1 MQVAKNH
8 FTDGLVMDLSPEIT
22 PNNCL
27 TNALNAT
34 YVTMNGNELQLQN
47 DMGNTK
53 FGAYLP
59 QGYVPLGTTQLG
71 GIIYIISY
79 NPTNGKTQIG
89 SFPSPQN
96 TFDAST
102 ALEEQGPE
110 LNYFQNKLQYKQVY
124 NDYLLQPGDKFVFQF
139 PTKESTLL
147 PYLYDITLF
156 KQELNNEEL
165 KACVNSFIKF
175 DIGTVSQDGK
185 LIYLTD
191 LRNNYIV
198 NKNIVEQDYNIYNS
212 TISGNL
218 ALVLTKV
225 FCNSPTLQVLATATD
240 NDKQFKLQYIY
251 TFLSSD
257 KFIPSKVTHYI
268 NTKKTDIQYDDT
280 GAIIIPE
287 TEPLI
292 KWYRNSEH
300 NMYKVSYSNIFNK
313 VEFENGQLNLKVA
326 AYRTIDGKDYS
337 LASELSQYVDLN
349 QLGTGNVQLVQY
361 QYNIEA
367 SGVTVN
373 FSSQAYLQIGESL
386 KNIVVKI
393 YQSDNVTPIFTS
405 ETFTTLDSYTFNI
418 PYKDE
423 FKANNLYIAD
433 FVYTIQSDASDIPR
447 EEHITRWLI
456 TEDGIFNDNMQ
467 DYHGEVYIPYWKKSV
482 TTTLNLNDD
491 TITGDYDNLIGLS
504 QEILV
509 KTTETHTFNNA
520 KLITKIELDSNVAH
534 LKCKE
539 VKTIQSIQWGNGL
552 KDTGTELN
560 QELEY
565 KDLTIT
571 NEQTVKFSFDYSIE
585 GDRTTKVETG
595 NKNILNTLRGFYPDL
610 YAGCGYISD
619 SVSIH
624 SLQNHSLSNK
634 LAQQKQAIAKIHI
647 YKDALASESGRLVG
661 PTGIT
666 YDALHGIISTFY
678 TGPLDAT
685 LITLDQVEEGY
696 RILYDEFEF
705 LCNLYI
711 YKTNQNLVYY
721 TLNSSNYVANTVP
734 SINISKTIDITD
746 SPDFTI
752 MLNEQTLQEAMKK
765 FVFTIAKLPEP
776 LSVSFIEDTSQTSTH
791 YINMPSIPTDN
802 VKEHLTLSP
811 YNNLLIEKNAIKPLT
826 QSYVVD
832 KLYYYHDSIIESFD
846 KEFTVG
852 DTKYNGK
859 EFRLSGEYIYAR
871 PGGTLTYMYTQ
882 DGIDREQA
890 ICNINTDA
898 ITKITTKK
906 IQQ

>member
-1 MQVAKNH
+1 MQVAKNV
-8 FTDGLVMDLSPEIT
+8 FTDGLVMDISPEIT

-47 DMGNTK
+47 DMGNAK

-71 GIIYIISY
+71 GIIYVISY

-102 ALEEQGPE
+102 DLEEQGPE

-124 NDYLLQPGDKFVFQF
+124 NDYILQPGDKFVFQF
-139 PTKESTLL
+139 PSKESPLL
-147 PYLYDITLF
+147 SYLYDITLF
-156 KQELNNEEL
+156 KQKLNNEEL
-165 KACVNSFIKF
+165 QACINSFIKF
-175 DIGTVSQDGK
+175 DIGTISQDGK

-225 FCNSPTLQVLATATD
+225 FCNSQNLQVLATTTD
-240 NDKQFKLQYIY
+240 DKQFKLQYIY

-257 KFIPSKVTHYI
+257 KFVPSKVTHYI
-268 NTKKTDIQYDDT
+268 NTKKTDIQYNDT
-280 GAIIIPE
+280 GTIIMSE

-292 KWYRNSEH
+292 KWYRNSER

-313 VEFENGQLNLKVA
+313 ADFENGQLNLKVA
-326 AYRTIDGKDYS
+326 AYKTIDGKDYS

-386 KNIVVKI
+386 ENIVVKI
-393 YQSDNVTPIFTS
+393 YKSDNITPIFTS

-418 PYKDE
+418 PYKDK
-423 FKANNLYIAD
+423 FKANNLYVAD
-433 FVYTIQSDASDIPR
+433 FVYTIQSDESDTPR
-447 EEHITRWLI
+447 KEHITRWLI
-456 TEDGIFNDNMQ
+456 TEDGIFNDSMQ
-467 DYHGEVYIPYWKKSV
+467 DYHGHADIPYWKKSV

-491 TITGDYDNLIGLS
+491 TITGNYDNLIGLS

-520 KLITKIELDSNVAH
+520 KLITKIELDSSVTH

-539 VKTIQSIQWGNGL
+539 IKTDQSIQWGDGL

-560 QELEY
+560 EELEY

-585 GDRTTKVETG
+585 GDRTTKVEAG

-610 YAGCGYISD
+610 YAGYGSILD
-619 SVSIH
+619 SVSSY
-624 SLQNHSLSNK
+624 SLQTHSLSKK
-634 LAQQKQAIAKIHI
+634 LAQQKQALAEIKL
-647 YKDALASESGRLVG
+647 YKDASESGHLIVG
-661 PTGIT
+661 PTDTT

-678 TGPLDAT
+678 PDQLSAT
-685 LITLDQVEEGY
+685 LITLDQIREGY
-696 RILYDEFEF
+696 KFIYAIFEF
-705 LCNLYI
+705 LCNLYT

-721 TLNSSNYVANTVP
+721 TLNSSNYIANTVP

-752 MLNEQTLQEAMKK
+752 MLNEQPIQEAMESFK
-765 FVFTIAKLPEP
+765 FTIAKLPDT

-791 YINMPSIPTDN
+791 YMNMPSIPADN
-802 VKEHLTLSP
+802 VKGHLTLSS
-811 YNNLLIEKNAIKPLT
+811 YNNLFIENNVIKPLT

-832 KLYYYHDSIIESFD
+832 KLYYYHDNTIESFD

-852 DTKYNGK
+852 DVKYDGK
-859 EFRLSGEYIYAR
+859 EFRLSDGYIYAR
-871 PGGTLTYMYTQ
+871 PGGTLYYIQTQ
-882 DGIDREQA
+882 GDPGLVQA

-898 ITKITTKK
+898 ITEVTTKK
-906 IQQ
+906 V

>member
-1 MQVAKNH
+1 MQVAKNS
-8 FTDGLVMDLSPEIT
+8 FTDGLIMDLSPEIT

-71 GIIYIISY
+71 GIIYVISY

-102 ALEEQGPE
+102 DLEEQGPE

-124 NDYLLQPGDKFVFQF
+124 NEYILQPGDKFVFQF
-139 PTKESTLL
+139 PIKESTLL

-156 KQELNNEEL
+156 KQELNKEEL

-175 DIGTVSQDGK
+175 NIGTVSQDGK

-191 LRNNYIV
+191 LHNNYIV
-198 NKNIVEQDYNIYNS
+198 KNEDITEQDYNIYNS

-240 NDKQFKLQYIY
+240 DDKQFKLQYIY

-268 NTKKTDIQYDDT
+268 NTYKTDIQYDDT
-280 GAIIIPE
+280 GAIITYE

-292 KWYRNSEH
+292 KWYRNSKR

-313 VEFENGQLNLKVA
+313 VDFENGQLNLKVA
-326 AYRTIDGKDYS
+326 AYKTIDGKDYS

-386 KNIVVKI
+386 ENIVVNI
-393 YQSDNVTPIFTS
+393 YKSNNNTPIFTS
-405 ETFTTLDSYTFNI
+405 EIFTTLDSYTFNI

-433 FVYTIQSDASDIPR
+433 FVYTIQSDDSDTPR

-467 DYHGEVYIPYWKKSV
+467 DYHGHANIPYWKKSV

-491 TITGDYDNLIGLS
+491 TITGNYDNLIGLS

-520 KLITKIELDSNVAH
+520 KLITKIELDSNVTH

-539 VKTIQSIQWGNGL
+539 VKTNQSMQWGDGL

-560 QELEY
+560 EKLEY

-585 GDRTTKVETG
+585 GDRTTKVEAG
-595 NKNILNTLRGFYPDL
+595 NKNILNTLRNFYPDL
-610 YAGCGYISD
+610 YAEYGYVQD
-619 SVSIH
+619 SVSMY
-624 SLQNHSLSNK
+624 SLQNRSLFNK
-634 LAQQKQAIAKIHI
+634 LAQQKQAIVAIHI
-647 YKDALASESGRLVG
+647 YIDAQAAKSGCFLG
-661 PTGIT
+661 PTGPT
-666 YDALHGIISTFY
+666 YDALYGIISTFQ
-678 TGPLDAT
+678 TDPLYAT
-685 LITLDQVEEGY
+685 IIKLDYVREDY
-696 RILYDEFEF
+696 RILYDAFEF
-705 LCNLYI
+705 LRNLYI
-711 YKTNQNLVYY
+711 YKTNQKLVYY

-752 MLNEQTLQEAMKK
+752 MLNEQTLQEAMEN
-765 FVFTIAKLPEP
+765 FRFTIAKLPDA

-791 YINMPSIPTDN
+791 YMNMPSIPTDN
-802 VKEHLTLSP
+802 VKKYLTLSP
-811 YNNLLIEKNAIKPLT
+811 YNNLLIENNAIKPLT

-832 KLYYYHDSIIESFD
+832 KLYYYHDNTIESFD

-852 DTKYNGK
+852 NIKYNGE
-859 EFRLSGEYIYAR
+859 EFRLSGGYIYAR
-871 PGGTLTYMYTQ
+871 PGGSLSYIYTQ
-882 DGIDREQA
+882 DGIDRGQA
-890 ICNINTDA
+890 VCNINADA
-898 ITKITTKK
+898 ITKVTTKK
-906 IQQ
+906 V

>member
-8 FTDGLVMDLSPEIT
+8 FTDGLVMDLSPEII

-47 DMGNTK
+47 DMGNAK

-71 GIIYIISY
+71 GIIYVISY

-102 ALEEQGPE
+102 DLEEQGPE
-110 LNYFQNKLQYKQVY
+110 LDYFCNRLQYKQVY

-139 PTKESTLL
+139 PTKEDALL
-147 PYLYDITLF
+147 PYLYNKDLF
-156 KQELNNEEL
+156 KQELSEKELEECI
-165 KACVNSFIKF
+165 KSFIKF

-240 NDKQFKLQYIY
+240 DDKQFKLQYIY

-257 KFIPSKVTHYI
+257 KFVPSKVTHYI
-268 NTKKTDIQYDDT
+268 NTNKTDIQYDDI
-280 GAIIIPE
+280 GAIIMS
-287 TEPLI
+287 EPLI
-292 KWYRNSEH
+292 KWYRNSER

-313 VEFENGQLNLKVA
+313 VDFENGQLNLKVA
-326 AYRTIDGKDYS
+326 AYKTIDGKDYS

-386 KNIVVKI
+386 ENIIVNI
-393 YQSDNVTPIFTS
+393 YKSNNDTPIFTS

-433 FVYTIQSDASDIPR
+433 FVYTIQSDESDTPR

-467 DYHGEVYIPYWKKSV
+467 DYHGSVNIPYWKKSI
-482 TTTLNLNDD
+482 TTTLNLNED

-504 QEILV
+504 QEILI

-539 VKTIQSIQWGNGL
+539 VKTNQSIQWDDGL

-560 QELEY
+560 EKLEY
-565 KDLTIT
+565 KDLIIT
-571 NEQTVKFSFDYSIE
+571 NEQPIKFSFDYSIE
-585 GDRTTKVETG
+585 GDRTTKVEAG

-610 YAGCGYISD
+610 YAGHGYISD
-619 SVSIH
+619 SVSIN

-634 LAQQKQAIAKIHI
+634 LAQQKQAIAEIHI
-647 YKDALASESGRLVG
+647 YKDAQASESGRLVG
-661 PTGIT
+661 PTGTT

-678 TGPLDAT
+678 TGQSNAT
-685 LITLDQVEEGY
+685 LITLDQVGEGY
-696 RILYDEFEF
+696 SILYNAFEF

-752 MLNEQTLQEAMKK
+752 MLNEQTLQEAMES
-765 FVFTIAKLPEP
+765 FVFNIAKLPDP
-776 LSVSFIEDTSQTSTH
+776 LSVSFIQDTSQIATH
-791 YINMPSIPTDN
+791 YMNMPSIPTDN
-802 VKEHLTLSP
+802 IKEHLTLSP
-811 YNNLLIEKNAIKPLT
+811 YNNLLIENNAIKPLT

-852 DTKYNGK
+852 NTKYNGK
-859 EFRLSGEYIYAR
+859 EFRLSGGHIYAR
-871 PGGTLTYMYTQ
+871 PGGILTYMYTQ
-882 DGIDREQA
+882 DGTNRGQA

-898 ITKITTKK
+898 ITKVTTKK
-906 IQQ
+906 VQQ

>member
-1 MQVAKNH
+1 MQVAKNS
-8 FTDGLVMDLSPEIT
+8 FIDGLVMDLSPEIT

-47 DMGNTK
+47 DMGNAK

-71 GIIYIISY
+71 GIIYVISY

-102 ALEEQGPE
+102 DLEEQGPK

-124 NDYLLQPGDKFVFQF
+124 NDYILQPGDKFVFQF
-139 PTKESTLL
+139 PSKESPLL
-147 PYLYDITLF
+147 SYLYDITLF
-156 KQELNNEEL
+156 KQKLNDEEL
-165 KACVNSFIKF
+165 QACINSFIKF
-175 DIGTVSQDGK
+175 NIGTVSQDGK

-257 KFIPSKVTHYI
+257 KFVPNKVTHYI
-268 NTKKTDIQYDDT
+268 NTKKTDIQYNDT
-280 GAIIIPE
+280 GSIIMSE

-292 KWYRNSEH
+292 KWYRNSER

-313 VEFENGQLNLKVA
+313 ADFENGQLNLKVA
-326 AYRTIDGKDYS
+326 AYKTIDDKDYS
-337 LASELSQYVDLN
+337 LASELSQYIDLN
-349 QLGTGNVQLVQY
+349 QLGTGNVQLIQY
-361 QYNIEA
+361 QYSIEA

-386 KNIVVKI
+386 ENIVVNI
-393 YQSDNVTPIFTS
+393 YESNNNTPIFTS

-418 PYKDE
+418 PYKDK

-433 FVYTIQSDASDIPR
+433 FVYTIQSDESDTSR

-467 DYHGEVYIPYWKKSV
+467 DYHGEVVIPYWKKSI

-539 VKTIQSIQWGNGL
+539 VKTNQSIQWGDGL

-560 QELEY
+560 EKLEY

-585 GDRTTKVETG
+585 GDRATKVEAG
-595 NKNILNTLRGFYPDL
+595 NKNILNTLKGFYPDL
-610 YAGCGYISD
+610 YAGYGHISE
-619 SVSIH
+619 SVSIQ
-624 SLQNHSLSNK
+624 SLQDHSLSNK
-634 LAQQKQAIAKIHI
+634 LAQQKQALAEIYI
-647 YKDALASESGRLVG
+647 YKDAQAFESGRLVSS
-661 PTGIT
+661 TGST
-666 YDALHGIISTFY
+666 YNALHGIISTLY
-678 TGPLDAT
+678 QLDAT
-685 LITLDQVEEGY
+685 LITLDQAGEGY
-696 RILYDEFEF
+696 RILYDVFEF
-705 LCNLYI
+705 LCNLYT

-752 MLNEQTLQEAMKK
+752 MLNEQTLQEAMKN
-765 FVFTIAKLPEP
+765 FGFTIAKLPDT
-776 LSVSFIEDTSQTSTH
+776 LSVSFTEDTSQTSTH
-791 YINMPSIPTDN
+791 YMNMPNIPTDN
-802 VKEHLTLSP
+802 VKEHLTLSL
-811 YNNLLIEKNAIKPLT
+811 YNNLLIENNTIKPLT

-832 KLYYYHDSIIESFD
+832 KLYYYHDNTIESFD

-852 DTKYNGK
+852 DVKYDGK
-859 EFRLSGEYIYAR
+859 EFRLSDGYIYAR
-871 PGGTLTYMYTQ
+871 TGGLLNYMYTQ
-882 DGIDREQA
+882 NGTNLGHA

-898 ITKITTKK
+898 ITEVTTKK
-906 IQQ
+906 V

>member
-47 DMGNTK
+47 DMGNAK

-71 GIIYIISY
+71 GIIYVISY

-102 ALEEQGPE
+102 DLEEQGPE
-110 LNYFQNKLQYKQVY
+110 LNYFCNRLQYKQVY
-124 NDYLLQPGDKFVFQF
+124 NDYVLQPGDKFVFQF
-139 PTKESTLL
+139 PTEEATLL
-147 PYLYDITLF
+147 PYLYNKDLF
-156 KQELNNEEL
+156 KQELSEEKL
-165 KACVNSFIKF
+165 EECIKSFIKF

-198 NKNIVEQDYNIYNS
+198 NKNVVEQDYNIYNS

-240 NDKQFKLQYIY
+240 DDNQFKLQYIY

-257 KFIPSKVTHYI
+257 KFVPSKVTHYI
-268 NTKKTDIQYDDT
+268 NTDKTDIQYNDT
-280 GAIIIPE
+280 GAIIMS
-287 TEPLI
+287 EPLI
-292 KWYRNSEH
+292 KWYRNSER
-300 NMYKVSYSNIFNK
+300 NMYKVSYSNIFNR
-313 VEFENGQLNLKVA
+313 VDFENGQLNLKVA
-326 AYRTIDGKDYS
+326 AYKTIDGKDYS

-386 KNIVVKI
+386 ENIVVNI
-393 YQSDNVTPIFTS
+393 YKSNNDTPIFTS

-433 FVYTIQSDASDIPR
+433 FVYTIQSDESDTPR
-447 EEHITRWLI
+447 KEHITRWLI
-456 TEDGIFNDNMQ
+456 TEDGIFNDSMQ
-467 DYHGEVYIPYWKKSV
+467 DYHGRVDIPYWKKSI
-482 TTTLNLNDD
+482 TTTLNLNED

-520 KLITKIELDSNVAH
+520 KLITKIELDSNVVH

-539 VKTIQSIQWGNGL
+539 VKTNQSIQWSNGL
-552 KDTGTELN
+552 KDIGTELN
-560 QELEY
+560 DKLEY
-565 KDLTIT
+565 KDLIIT
-571 NEQTVKFSFDYSIE
+571 NEQPVKFSFDYSIE
-585 GDRTTKVETG
+585 GDRTTKVEAG

-610 YAGCGYISD
+610 YAGYGYISD
-619 SVSIH
+619 SVSIN

-634 LAQQKQAIAKIHI
+634 LAQQKQAIAEIHM
-647 YKDALASESGRLVG
+647 YKDAQASESGRLVG
-661 PTGIT
+661 PTGTT
-666 YDALHGIISTFY
+666 YDALYGFISTFY
-678 TGPLDAT
+678 TIQSDAT
-685 LITLDQVEEGY
+685 LITLDQGGY
-696 RILYDEFEF
+696 SNRYNVFEF

-734 SINISKTIDITD
+734 SINISKTIDIIDSSD

-752 MLNEQTLQEAMKK
+752 MLNEQTLQEAMES
-765 FVFTIAKLPEP
+765 FRFNIAKLPDP
-776 LSVSFIEDTSQTSTH
+776 LSVQFIEDTSQTSTH
-791 YINMPSIPTDN
+791 YMNMPSIPMDN

-811 YNNLLIEKNAIKPLT
+811 YNNLLIENNAIKPLA

-832 KLYYYHDSIIESFD
+832 KLYYYHDSIIEPFD
-846 KEFTVG
+846 KEFTVK

-859 EFRLSGEYIYAR
+859 EFRLSGGYIYAR
-871 PGGTLTYMYTQ
+871 PGGILTYMYTQ
-882 DGIDREQA
+882 DGINRGQA

-898 ITKITTKK
+898 ITKVTTKK
-906 IQQ
+906 VQQ

>member
-1 MQVAKNH
+1 MQVAKNV
-8 FTDGLVMDLSPEIT
+8 FTDGLVMDISPEIT

-47 DMGNTK
+47 DMGNAK

-71 GIIYIISY
+71 GIIYVISY

-102 ALEEQGPE
+102 DLEEQGPE

-124 NDYLLQPGDKFVFQF
+124 NDYILQPGDKFVFQF
-139 PTKESTLL
+139 PSKESPLL
-147 PYLYDITLF
+147 SYLYDITLF
-156 KQELNNEEL
+156 KQKLNNEEL
-165 KACVNSFIKF
+165 QACINSFIKF
-175 DIGTVSQDGK
+175 DIGTISQDGK

-225 FCNSPTLQVLATATD
+225 FCNSQNLQVLATTTD
-240 NDKQFKLQYIY
+240 DKQFKLQYIY

-257 KFIPSKVTHYI
+257 KFVPSKVTHYI
-268 NTKKTDIQYDDT
+268 NTKKTDIQYNDT
-280 GAIIIPE
+280 GTIIMSE

-292 KWYRNSEH
+292 IWYRNSER

-313 VEFENGQLNLKVA
+313 ADFENGQLNLKVA
-326 AYRTIDGKDYS
+326 AYKTIDGKDYS

-386 KNIVVKI
+386 ENIVVKI
-393 YQSDNVTPIFTS
+393 YKSDNITPIFTS

-418 PYKDE
+418 PYKDK
-423 FKANNLYIAD
+423 FKANNLYVAD
-433 FVYTIQSDASDIPR
+433 FVYTIQSDESDTPR
-447 EEHITRWLI
+447 KEHITRWLI
-456 TEDGIFNDNMQ
+456 TEDGIFNDSMQ
-467 DYHGEVYIPYWKKSV
+467 DYHGHADIPYWKKSV

-491 TITGDYDNLIGLS
+491 TITGNYDNLIGLS

-520 KLITKIELDSNVAH
+520 KLITKIELDSSVTH

-539 VKTIQSIQWGNGL
+539 IKTDQSIQWGDGL

-560 QELEY
+560 EELEY

-585 GDRTTKVETG
+585 GDRTTKVEAG

-610 YAGCGYISD
+610 YAGYGSILD
-619 SVSIH
+619 SVSSY
-624 SLQNHSLSNK
+624 SLQTHSLSKK
-634 LAQQKQAIAKIHI
+634 LAQQKQALAEIKL
-647 YKDALASESGRLVG
+647 YKDASESGHLIVG
-661 PTGIT
+661 PTDTT

-678 TGPLDAT
+678 PDQLSAT
-685 LITLDQVEEGY
+685 LITLDQIREGY
-696 RILYDEFEF
+696 KFIYAIFEF
-705 LCNLYI
+705 LCNLYT

-721 TLNSSNYVANTVP
+721 TLNSSNYIANTVP

-752 MLNEQTLQEAMKK
+752 MLNEQPIQEAMESFK
-765 FVFTIAKLPEP
+765 FTIAKLPDT

-791 YINMPSIPTDN
+791 YMNMPSIPADN
-802 VKEHLTLSP
+802 VKEHLTLSS
-811 YNNLLIEKNAIKPLT
+811 YNNLFIENNVIKPLT

-832 KLYYYHDSIIESFD
+832 TLYYYHDNTIESFD

-852 DTKYNGK
+852 DIKYDGK
-859 EFRLSGEYIYAR
+859 EFRLSDGYIYAR
-871 PGGTLTYMYTQ
+871 PGGTLYYIQTQ
-882 DGIDREQA
+882 GDPGLVQA

-898 ITKITTKK
+898 ITEVTTKK
-906 IQQ
+906 V